1 MAAKTMKKA
10 EIIKSKHVDHIENE
24 KNILEKLEHPFVVS
38 IFRIKYHLAGIL
50 RFPTRRKIHLLLD
63 RAVARR

>member
-24 KNILEKLEHPFVVS
+24 KNILEKLEHPFVVMT
-38 IFRIKYHLAGIL
+38 FQIKYHLAGIL
-50 RFPTRRKIHLLLD
+50 RFPSRREIHILLD
-63 RAVARR
+63 RAVARG